1 MTPEPV
7 FCGGSRQRGVGAS
20 PQERVAR
27 CSRAAGVVDAT
38 AGERQAFTHATGE
51 VSVEP

>member
-1 MTPEPV
+1 MTPKPV
-7 FCGGSRQRGVGAS
+7 FYGKAPARGVGAS
-20 PQERVAR
+20 PQERAAR

-38 AGERQAFTHATGE
+38 AGERQAFTHATAE